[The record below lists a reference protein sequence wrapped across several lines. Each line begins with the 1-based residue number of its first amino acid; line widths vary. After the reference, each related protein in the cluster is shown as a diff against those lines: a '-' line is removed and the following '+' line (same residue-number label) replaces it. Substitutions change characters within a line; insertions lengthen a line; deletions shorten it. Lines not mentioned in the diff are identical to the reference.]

1 MKTMILLL
9 NQFLSQSKHHH
20 SGKSCSIRKKYL
32 PIVFGHNL
40 DNPVNVGSG
49 SLQNDDDD
57 DSAAAAAVLAH
68 HHEGTVSNSKQSDE
82 SSSSTT

>member
-40 DNPVNVGSG
+40 DIPVNVGSG

-57 DSAAAAAVLAH
+57 DSAAAAVLAH

>member
-57 DSAAAAAVLAH
+57 DSAAAAVLAH